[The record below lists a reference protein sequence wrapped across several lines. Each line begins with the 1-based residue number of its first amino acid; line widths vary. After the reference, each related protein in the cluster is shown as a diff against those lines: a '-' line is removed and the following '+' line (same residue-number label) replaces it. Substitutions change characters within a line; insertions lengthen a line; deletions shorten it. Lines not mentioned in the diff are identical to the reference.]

1 MIREAIGENSY
12 WLGCIAPFLPFVGY
26 ADGMRIGGDVGSSWD
41 GEFGPQNMMH
51 CLVGNHYTN
60 HHYYQT
66 DPDAVM
72 LRDFQIRLTEREVQS
87 LALLA
92 AISGSCI
99 YTSDPLHRIA
109 QERVA
114 LFRFIE
120 PDQRRKP
127 SLPFLAEER
136 PEIVMVHK
144 EGRKGLLFI
153 LNKTEAPLRETYR
166 PEELGFDPSWNI
178 FAFQTGEREALWK
191 KQLAVNIPPHGCRLF
206 LLSADTQVTVDYE
219 RLWNNLK
226 VTN

>member
-1 MIREAIGENSY
+1 M
-12 WLGCIAPFLPFVGY
+12 
-26 ADGMRIGGDVGSSWD
+26 MR
-41 GEFGPQNMMH
+41 
-51 CLVGNHYTN
+51 CLVGNHFTN

-72 LRDFQIRLTEREVQS
+72 LRDFQIRLTEREIHS

-109 QERVA
+109 EERAA

-120 PDQRRKP
+120 PDKRRKP

-144 EGRKGLLFI
+144 EGAKGLLFI
-153 LNKTEAPLRETYR
+153 LNKTEDYLRETYS
-166 PEELGFDPSWNI
+166 PEELDFDPSWNI
-178 FAFQTGEREALWK
+178 FSFQTGEREALWK
-191 KQLAVNIPPHGCRLF
+191 KQLVVSIPPHGCRLF
-206 LLSADTQVTVDYE
+206 LLSADKQVTLDYE

-226 VTN
+226 ADI